1 MKADEILE
9 QLIWRYPQLKVCKTE
24 IVEAFKII
32 RRAFG
37 TGKKLLIA
45 GNGGSAADSEHI
57 VGELMKSFKLRRHI
71 SETYATLFEQYYGEE
86 GMTLAEK
93 LEGALPAI
101 ALPSMSAL
109 MTAYMNDNDGD
120 AVYAQMVFG
129 YGVEED
135 VFMAISTSGN
145 STNIVNAC
153 MAAKIKGMQ
162 VIGLTGNSG
171 GKLRDLCNVAIC
183 VPATETFEIQ
193 EYHLPVY
200 HALCAML
207 EAAFFQE

>member
-9 QLIWRYPQLKVCKTE
+9 QLMWRYPPLKICKTE
-24 IVEAFKII
+24 IIGAFKII
-32 RRAFG
+32 RKAFG

-57 VGELMKSFKLRRHI
+57 AGELMKSFKLRRRI
-71 SETYATLFEQYYGEE
+71 SDNYAAQFEQYYGKE
-86 GMTLAEK
+86 GMALAEK

-109 MTAYMNDNDGD
+109 MTAYMNDNDAD

-129 YGVEED
+129 CGIEED

-162 VIGLTGNSG
+162 VIGLTGNGG
-171 GKLRDLCNVAIC
+171 GKLKDLCNVAIC

-207 EAAFFQE
+207 EVTFFQE